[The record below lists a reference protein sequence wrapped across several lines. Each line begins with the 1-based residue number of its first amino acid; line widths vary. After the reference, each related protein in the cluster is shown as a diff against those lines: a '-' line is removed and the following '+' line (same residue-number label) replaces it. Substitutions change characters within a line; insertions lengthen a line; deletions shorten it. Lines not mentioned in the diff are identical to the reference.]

1 MSKQKEPIVTSM
13 EKNNQFCNV
22 EAVTGQLKA
31 LMETVHG
38 MAEQQCAAHEVERA
52 LWQGVLAL
60 GRELMQAFFD
70 GLGDGDEG
78 AVVVLNGGQAV
89 RRLEQRHRRA
99 YQSVFGSFILE
110 RAVYGTR
117 EDQKIEY
124 VPLDARLQLPEDK
137 SSYLLQEWDQALAVE
152 TPYAQVSAT
161 LERILGFSPP
171 VDSLERMNR
180 KMANAVAEF
189 WDVQPAPPARE
200 ADELVVA
207 TADGKGVPIRRA
219 ADQAPIEDH
228 RPKKGP
234 KPNRK
239 KMATLGAVYTI
250 ERHRRTPEEVAEALF
265 QDPQDKPAETKQ
277 RPEPQHKRVR
287 ASLARSPDGR
297 TEPALET
304 VFGWLDAEIR
314 PRDPHH
320 DRPLP
325 CLMDGQV
332 CLWEAAHRYLPQG
345 NLVPIVDLLHVTP
358 RLWKAAYLFYPKH
371 SQAAVD
377 FVRDRVLRML
387 KGEVRSVI
395 RGLRRM
401 GTTASLRGKKREKL
415 DKICGY
421 FEANEERMRYGE
433 YLAEG
438 YPIATGV
445 IEGACRHLV
454 KDRMER
460 AGMRWNLEG
469 AQAML
474 DLRSIHISGQWDE
487 FTAHRLRKETERLYP
502 HARGQPRPQLPLVA

>member
-1 MSKQKEPIVTSM
+1 MSKQKEPIVISM
-13 EKNNQFCNV
+13 EKTERFCNV
-22 EAVTGQLKA
+22 EALSAQLNA
-31 LMETVHG
+31 LIENVFG
-38 MAEQQCAAHEVERA
+38 MAGQHCAVHEIERA

-78 AVVVLNGGQAV
+78 AVVVLNGNRV
-89 RRLEQRHRRA
+89 LRRLALRHSRG
-99 YQSVFGSFILE
+99 YQSIFGPFALN

-124 VPLDARLQLPEDK
+124 VPLDARLQLPEEK
-137 SSYLLQEWDQALAVE
+137 FSYLLQEWDQALAVE

-161 LERILGFSPP
+161 LERILGFSQPM
-171 VDSLERMNR
+171 DSLERMNR
-180 KMANAVAEF
+180 KMANAVGEF
-189 WDVQPAPPARE
+189 WEMQPPPPARE
-200 ADELVVA
+200 AGELVVV
-207 TADGKGVPIRRA
+207 TADGKGVPIRCA
-219 ADQAPIEDH
+219 ADQAAIEDH

-265 QDPQDKPAETKQ
+265 RDPRDKPDEKGK

-287 ASLARSPDGR
+287 ASLARSLDGR
-297 TEPALET
+297 TEPALEA
-304 VFGWLDAEIR
+304 VFGWMAAESR
-314 PRDPHH
+314 ARDRHH
-320 DRPLP
+320 ALPLP
-325 CLMDGQV
+325 CLMDGQGS
-332 CLWEAAHRYLPQG
+332 LWEAANRYLPQA

-358 RLWKAAYLFYPKH
+358 RLWKAAYLFYPEQ
-371 SQAAVD
+371 SQSALD
-377 FVRDRVLRML
+377 FVRDRVLRIL

-401 GTTASLRGKKREKL
+401 ATIAGLRGKKREKL
-415 DKICGY
+415 EKICGY
-421 FEANEERMRYGE
+421 FEVNAQRMRYDL

-460 AGMRWNLEG
+460 AGMRWSLAG

-474 DLRSIHISGQWDE
+474 DLRSIYISGQWDK
-487 FTAHRLRKETERLYP
+487 FMAHRIRTETERLYP
-502 HARGQPRPQLPLVA
+502 RARSQPHPRLPLAA

>member
-1 MSKQKEPIVTSM
+1 MTSL
-13 EKNNQFCNV
+13 EKNEQFGNVV
-22 EAVTGQLKA
+22 EALTGQVKRLI
-31 LMETVHG
+31 ETIQG
-38 MAEQQCAAHEVERA
+38 MANGGQAAHEVELT
-52 LWQGVLAL
+52 LWQSVLAL

-70 GLGDGDEG
+70 ALGDGDEG
-78 AVVVLNGGQAV
+78 PVVVLNDGRTV
-89 RRLEQRHRRA
+89 RRLEEPHRRM
-99 YQSVFGSFILE
+99 YQSVFGSFVLE
-110 RAVYGTR
+110 RVVYGTR

-124 VPLDARLQLPEDK
+124 APLDARLQLPEQK
-137 SSYLLQEWDQALAVE
+137 FSYLLQEWDQALAVE

-161 LERILGFSPP
+161 LERILGFAQP

-189 WDVQPAPPARE
+189 WDAQPPPPARGE
-200 ADELVVA
+200 AELVVV
-207 TADGKGVPIRRA
+207 TADGKGVPIRRS

-239 KMATLGAVYTI
+239 KIATLGAVYTI

-265 QDPQDKPAETKQ
+265 QDPQDKPVEKSK

-297 TEPALET
+297 TEPAIEA
-304 VFGWLDAEIR
+304 VFGSMGAEIR
-314 PRDPHH
+314 ARDPDHNL
-320 DRPLP
+320 PLP
-325 CLMDGQV
+325 CLMDGQGA
-332 CLWEAAHRYLPQG
+332 LWEAAKGYLPQD
-345 NLVPIVDLLHVTP
+345 NLVPILDLLHVTP
-358 RLWKAAYLFYPKH
+358 RLWKAAYLFYPER

-377 FVRDRVLRML
+377 FVKDRVLRLL

-401 GTTASLRGKKREKL
+401 GTTAGLRGKKREKL
-415 DKICGY
+415 DKICSY
-421 FEANEERMRYGE
+421 LEANQDRIHYDQ

-460 AGMRWNLEG
+460 AGMRWSLEG
-469 AQAML
+469 AQTML

-487 FTAHRLRKETERLYP
+487 FTAHRIRKETERLYP
-502 HARGQPRPQLPLVA
+502 HLHRHARRRLPFAA

>member
-1 MSKQKEPIVTSM
+1 MTSM
-13 EKNNQFCNV
+13 EKNQRFCSV
-22 EAVTGQLKA
+22 EAVTAQVNA
-31 LMETVHG
+31 LIENVFG
-38 MAEQQCAAHEVERA
+38 MAEQHCAVHEIERA

-60 GRELMQAFFD
+60 GHALMQALFD
-70 GLGDGDEG
+70 SLGDGDEG
-78 AVVVLNGGQAV
+78 AVVDLNDGRSV
-89 RRLEQRHRRA
+89 HRLAQRHRRA
-99 YQSVFGSFILE
+99 YQSIFGPFVLE
-110 RAVYGTR
+110 RTVYGTR
-117 EDQKIEY
+117 EGQKIEY

-137 SSYLLQEWDQALAVE
+137 CSYLLQEWNQVLAVE

-161 LERILGFSPP
+161 LERILGFAQP

-189 WDVQPAPPARE
+189 WDAQPPPPARE
-200 ADELVVA
+200 GDALVVV
-207 TADGKGVPIRRA
+207 TADGKGVPIRCA
-219 ADQAPIEDH
+219 ADQAAIEDH

-265 QDPQDKPAETKQ
+265 QDPKDKPAANGK

-287 ASLARSPDGR
+287 ASLARSPEGR

-304 VFGWLDAEIR
+304 VFGWMAAEIDA
-314 PRDPHH
+314 RDPHH
-320 DRPLP
+320 ALPLP
-325 CLMDGQV
+325 CLMDGQGS
-332 CLWEAAHRYLPQG
+332 LWEAAYTHLPQDH
-345 NLVPIVDLLHVTP
+345 LVPILDLLHVTP
-358 RLWKAAYLFYPKH
+358 RLWKAAYLFYPKQ
-371 SQAAVD
+371 SQGAVD
-377 FVRDRVLRML
+377 FVQDRVLRIL
-387 KGEVRSVI
+387 KGEVCSVI

-401 GTTASLRGKKREKL
+401 GTTAGLGGKKRERL
-415 DKICGY
+415 DNICGY
-421 FEANEERMRYGE
+421 FETNAERMRYHE

-460 AGMRWNLEG
+460 AGMRWSLEG

-487 FTAHRLRKETERLYP
+487 FTAYRIRKETERLYP
-502 HARGQPRPQLPLVA
+502 RARSQPNPQLPLAA